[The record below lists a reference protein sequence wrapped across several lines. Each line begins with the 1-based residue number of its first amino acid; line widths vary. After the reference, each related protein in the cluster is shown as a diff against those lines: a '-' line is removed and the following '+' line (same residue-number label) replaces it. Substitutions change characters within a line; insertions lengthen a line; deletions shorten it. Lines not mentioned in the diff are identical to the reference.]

1 MLNQVATVL
10 QYISCA
16 GYWLCAVADVN
27 YSELQWGR
35 QRKELQGT
43 DAKYTATVSYFMMAK
58 RGRDDAASS
67 GAEGETDEVHET
79 VSRSQSTESEGHTP
93 KYTSLEPEEE
103 TPAMRC
109 LLAPHKPL
117 DFATYTEYESHYQK
131 THTNRCTD
139 CKRNFP
145 SSHFLSLHIAENHD
159 PIVATKRDADEKT
172 YACFVEGCEKVCID
186 WKKRRSHLVDKH
198 GFPKNYDFLVVDH
211 GIDGRRSMLRPG
223 VDAQG
228 HRKSSRERERR
239 SSSATEET
247 QSTEATS
254 LSERN
259 GALSPD
265 AGREPKEAS
274 SSRKDAGPARD
285 AATTNVDELTTS
297 MSSLKMVPRS
307 ITFGKRKGRS
317 GFAKS

>member
-1 MLNQVATVL
+1 M
-10 QYISCA
+10 
-16 GYWLCAVADVN
+16 ADVN
-27 YSELQWGR
+27 YIELRWGR
-35 QRKELQGT
+35 QREELQGT
-43 DAKYTATVSYFMMAK
+43 FAKYTATVSCFVMAK
-58 RGRDDAASS
+58 RVRED
-67 GAEGETDEVHET
+67 ET
-79 VSRSQSTESEGHTP
+79 VSSNEDEEASGSSEAASRSSSPEREVHTP
-93 KYTSLEPEEE
+93 KYTSLEPEQQP
-103 TPAMRC
+103 PAMRC

-117 DFATYTEYESHYQK
+117 DFATYAEYELHYQK

-159 PIVATKRDADEKT
+159 PIIATKRDADEKT

-198 GFPKNYDFLVVDH
+198 AFPRNYDFLVVDH

-223 VDAQG
+223 IDAQG

-259 GALSPD
+259 GAQSPD
-265 AGREPKEAS
+265 STKGAAKLDSGQKGAAASASTGTAG
-274 SSRKDAGPARD
+274 
-285 AATTNVDELTTS
+285 VDELTTS

-307 ITFGKRKGRS
+307 ITFGKPKGRS